1 MGIGNITSKL
11 ASGAKEVAKTFKET
25 SAPKMKSYVQQTTNG
40 IADKAKDAYGR
51 AAMKIKGNADIVQG
65 KAGTIAIDK
74 ATGKVVRYNEKGE
87 KIVDVIEEVI
97 APKTS
102 KVADDVAT
110 KSNQIASEIIEEAPK
125 SLKKQIKHSMST
137 EHGTKVFTDEKGNLL
152 GSYGYYTR
160 ERILPNSFKE
170 SLMKETIREADSTIY
185 KSADGLVNE
194 AVNGANAVI
203 STIGEGNG
211 NLAQASAFVFKEN
224 GKTHV
229 EKRLDKAAEDLAYKA
244 KKEAADALKAQRK
257 TELQAKY
264 GEKLAKAKAEA
275 AEKQAKI
282 VDEQFKN
289 EALEKLKELS
299 E

>member
-11 ASGAKEVAKTFKET
+11 ATGAKEVAKTFKET
-25 SAPKMKSYVQQTTNG
+25 SAPKMKSYVQHKTN
-40 IADKAKDAYGR
+40 AVAEMAKDAYGR
-51 AAMKIKGNADIVQG
+51 AAMKFSKETDA
-65 KAGTIAIDK
+65 
-74 ATGKVVRYNEKGE
+74 E
-87 KIVDVIEEVI
+87 KIKKITIETTD
-97 APKTS
+97 A
-102 KVADDVAT
+102 VAI
-110 KSNQIASEIIEEAPK
+110 KSNNIASETIEKAPK

-185 KSADGLVNE
+185 KSADELVNE

-203 STIGEGNG
+203 STIGEGNE
-211 NLAQASAFVFKEN
+211 NLAQASAKVFKEN
-224 GKTHV
+224 GKTRV

-282 VDEQFKN
+282 VDKQFKN
-289 EALEKLKELS
+289 EALEKLKGLS